1 MKRYNGQTNLQFM
14 LLAPPRCTM
23 SDGPYHTPPPEAST
37 EAPSCQVFKKMS
49 QDMRNH
55 KYMRHNTIHK

>member
-1 MKRYNGQTNLQFM
+1 M

-23 SDGPYHTPPPEAST
+23 SDGPYRTTPPEAST

-49 QDMRNH
+49 QDMR
-55 KYMRHNTIHK
+55 HNTIHK